1 MIKFI
6 KCFAIFFFIIKS
18 IVFGQN
24 KYEWYQLC
32 DSNFIFNTN
41 NNTSKFIDTNLI
53 YGLTSNNDENIFLK
67 QINGW
72 TLLNTKNGKLKSFLK
87 PKTSNTIYLKHE
99 RYAHLWDQNNSV
111 LIHQDFGK
119 QIVLNKIYDGV
130 YDIINAK
137 YILAKSKNN
146 FDVIDNTNFKVIQT
160 LPTATQYSA
169 LKIKDSNKDTR
180 CIVVYGGNTIY
191 LIDYEGNIFQKI
203 KSEANN
209 IYDVIEAV
217 NKVYPDYVDLDVG
230 LDSRGFGAPERGNW
244 RFKSK
249 QDSTTVYR
257 NLELNI
263 LLQISSEYQVIS
275 FHTTKTKIWLAIY
288 PYDLDSY
295 SDKPY
300 AIIAFDPLNGN
311 FYCPKALVNALKIS
325 IIK

>member
-1 MIKFI
+1 M
-6 KCFAIFFFIIKS
+6 
-18 IVFGQN
+18 
-24 KYEWYQLC
+24 C
-32 DSNFIFNTN
+32 DSNFIYNTN
-41 NNTSKFIDTNLI
+41 DNTSQFIDSNLI
-53 YGLTSNNDENIFLK
+53 NGLTTNNEENIFLK
-67 QINGW
+67 QINSW
-72 TLLNTKNGKLKSFLK
+72 TLLNTKTGKVKTFLK
-87 PKTSNTIYLKHE
+87 PNTFNNSIYLKHE
-99 RYAHLWDQNNSV
+99 RYAHLWDENNSV
-111 LIHQDFGK
+111 LVHQDFGK
-119 QIVLNKIYDGV
+119 QIVLNKKYDGV

-137 YILAKSKNN
+137 YLLAKSKNN
-146 FDVIDNTNFKVIQT
+146 FDVIDYSNFKLIQT

-209 IYDVIEAV
+209 IYDIIEAV
-217 NKVYPDYVDLDVG
+217 NKVYPHYVDLDVG
-230 LDSRGFGAPERGNW
+230 LESRDYGSPQRGNW
-244 RFKSK
+244 KFKSK

-257 NLELNI
+257 NSELNI

-275 FHTTKTKIWLAIY
+275 FHTTNTKIWLAIY
-288 PYDLDSY
+288 PFEIDSY

-311 FYCPKALVNALKIS
+311 FYCPKALVNTLNIS